1 MYCLVGETM
10 SKIGRK
16 PIELHSVKID
26 VQGQEVHYKGSHAA
40 GVHIVPDQLTI
51 NITDKTIQ
59 LLAKRMDRNSKRL
72 WGLHRAL
79 LAAKIGGAN
88 KLFERQVRITGLG
101 YKAVPSTKAV
111 EFSLGFSH
119 KINFDLPEGVSVETD
134 KSGQI
139 VTVKSA
145 NKELLGQVCGK
156 FRLLKPTEPYK
167 GTGIQVEGDVIIRKA
182 GKAKA

>member
-1 MYCLVGETM
+1 M

-16 PIELHSVKID
+16 PIELHSVK
-26 VQGQEVHYKGSHAA
+26 VEVKGQEVHYKGAHAT
-40 GVHIVPDQLTI
+40 GVHIVPDELTI
-51 NITDKTIQ
+51 KLTEKTIQ
-59 LLAKRMDRNSKRL
+59 LLAKKMDRNSKRL

-79 LAAKIGGAN
+79 LAGKITGAY
-88 KLFERQVRITGLG
+88 KPFERQVRITGLG
-101 YKAVPSTKAV
+101 YKAVSSAKSV

-119 KINFDLPEGVSVETD
+119 KINFDLPEGVTVDVD
-134 KSGQI
+134 KTGQI

-145 NKELLGQVCGK
+145 NKELVGQVCGK